1 MLNMIDYA
9 QIKGQNMQRFF
20 GRESIIRILD
30 ELWGKNSPSFVT
42 CRGRRRVGKSTLIER
57 FAEVSGARFLRIE
70 GAKPNEN
77 TTDED
82 ERRSFAFQLSSQ
94 TGAED
99 SSPSNWLNAFI
110 RLSKEIDDNVR
121 TVVLL
126 DEVSW
131 MGCFDHTFSATLKI
145 AWDNHLK
152 KHSNLV
158 FVVCGS
164 VSTWIRDNI
173 IDNKAFYGRRS
184 LDIVV
189 PELPL
194 SECVKFWGDKAGSVS
209 EREILDMLA
218 VTGGIPRYLEELN
231 PSLSCEENLRRMCFV
246 PNAPLRVDFDDMFTD
261 VITKQPRLSAKVMHA
276 LVSGPKSITELSG
289 AIGVGKGGDISCAL
303 SQLEES
309 GMVAASGGKNP
320 KTGTDIRE
328 KKYRIKDNYSRF
340 YLKYI
345 EPVKEMIDSDAF
357 AFSGLSQFPAWDAD
371 LGYQFENLVV
381 NNFREL
387 LPELHLQ
394 GVMIK
399 SAAPYVKKGSR
410 KTGEAGCQVD
420 LLIQTASSMYVVE
433 IKRKARIEYDVIDEI
448 REKCRHV
455 PRPRDISLRTVL
467 VYSGE
472 LAKSVVAAGYFDSI
486 VPFARLIGLR

>member
-1 MLNMIDYA
+1 
-9 QIKGQNMQRFF
+9 MQKFF
-20 GRESIIRILD
+20 GREHIIRTLD

-57 FAEVSGARFLRIE
+57 FAEVSGARFIKIE

-82 ERRSFAFQLSSQ
+82 ERRSFAFQLASQ

-99 SSPSNWLNAFI
+99 SCPSNWLNAFI
-110 RLSKEIDDNVR
+110 RLSKEIGDDTR

-131 MGCFDHTFSATLKI
+131 MGCFDNTFSATLKI

-184 LDIVV
+184 LDLVV

-194 SECVKFWGDKAGSVS
+194 SECVKFWGDRASMVS
-209 EREILDMLA
+209 EREILDVLA

-231 PSLSCEENLRRMCFV
+231 PSLSCEDNLLRMCFV
-246 PNAPLRVDFDDMFTD
+246 QNAPLRLDFDDMFTD
-261 VITKQPRLSAKVMHA
+261 VITKQPRLSAKVIRA
-276 LVSGPKSITELSG
+276 LVAGPKSVTEL
-289 AIGVGKGGDISCAL
+289 ADALAVEKGGDLSCAL
-303 SQLEES
+303 SQLQES
-309 GMVAASGGKNP
+309 GMVSSACGKNP
-320 KTGTDIRE
+320 KTGADVRE

-345 EPVKEMIDSDAF
+345 EPLKGMIDADSF
-357 AFSGLSQFPAWDAD
+357 AFSGLGQFPGWESD

-387 LPELHLQ
+387 VPELHLQ

-399 SAAPYVKKGSR
+399 SAAPYVKRGSR
-410 KTGEAGCQVD
+410 KTGEAGCQID
-420 LLIQTASSMYVVE
+420 LLVQTVSTMYVVE
-433 IKRKARIEYDVIDEI
+433 IKRNAHIGHEVIDEVKA
-448 REKCRHV
+448 KCRAL
-455 PRPRDISLRTVL
+455 PRPREVSVRTAL

-472 LAKSVVAAGYFDSI
+472 LAKSVVAEGYFDAI

>member
-1 MLNMIDYA
+1 
-9 QIKGQNMQRFF
+9 MQRFF
-20 GRESIIRILD
+20 GREHMIRILD

-57 FAEVSGARFLRIE
+57 FAEVSGARFLKIE
-70 GAKPNEN
+70 GVKPDEN

-82 ERRSFAFQLSSQ
+82 ERKSFAFQLASQ
-94 TGAED
+94 TGVED
-99 SSPSNWLNAFI
+99 SCPSNWLNAFI
-110 RLSKEIDDNVR
+110 RLSREIDDDTR

-131 MGCFDHTFSATLKI
+131 MGCFDRTFSATLKI

-152 KHSNLV
+152 KHDHLV

-184 LDIVV
+184 LDLVV

-194 SECVKFWGDKAGSVS
+194 SECVKFWGDKVDSVS
-209 EREILDMLA
+209 EREILDVLA

-261 VITKQPRLSAKVMHA
+261 VITRQPRLSAKVIRA
-276 LVSGPKSITELSG
+276 LVSGPKSITELSE
-289 AIGVGKGGDISCAL
+289 ALEVEKGGDLSSAL

-309 GMVAASGGKNP
+309 GMVVASGGKNP
-320 KTGTDIRE
+320 KTGADIRE

-345 EPVKEMIDSDAF
+345 EPVKGMIDSDSF
-357 AFSGLSQFPAWDAD
+357 AFSGLAQFPGWDSD

-394 GVMIK
+394 GVMVK

-410 KTGEAGCQVD
+410 KTGEVGCQID
-420 LLIQTASSMYVVE
+420 LLVQTASSMYVVE
-433 IKRKARIEYDVIDEI
+433 IKRKAHIGYDIIDEI

-455 PRPRDISLRTVL
+455 PRPRGVSLRTAL

-472 LAKSVVAAGYFDSI
+472 LAKSVVADGYFDAI

>member
-1 MLNMIDYA
+1 MVNYA
-9 QIKGQNMQRFF
+9 IKKRGVMQRFF
-20 GRESIIRILD
+20 GRTHIIRTLS

-42 CRGRRRVGKSTLIER
+42 CRGRRRVGKSTLIEH
-57 FAEVSGARFLRIE
+57 FAEVSDAHFIKIE
-70 GAKPNEN
+70 GARPNEN

-82 ERRSFAFQLSSQ
+82 ERRSFAYQLASQ

-99 SSPSNWLNAFI
+99 SCPSNWLNAFI
-110 RLSKEIDDNVR
+110 RLSKEIDDNSR

-131 MGCFDHTFSATLKI
+131 MGGFDNTFSATLKI

-152 KHSNLV
+152 KHGNLV

-184 LDIVV
+184 LDLVV

-194 SECVKFWGDKAGSVS
+194 SECIKFWGEKIDSVS
-209 EREILDMLA
+209 EREILDVLA

-231 PSLSCEENLRRMCFV
+231 PSLSCEDNLRRMCFV
-246 PNAPLRVDFDDMFTD
+246 QNAPLRVDFDDMFTD
-261 VITKQPRLSAKVMHA
+261 VITKQPRLSAKVIRA
-276 LVSGPKSITELSG
+276 LVAGPKSITELAG
-289 AIGVGKGGDISCAL
+289 ALGVEKGGDLTCAL
-303 SQLEES
+303 SQLQES
-309 GMVAASGGKNP
+309 GMVSSPCGKNP
-320 KTGTDIRE
+320 KTGVDVRE

-345 EPVKEMIDSDAF
+345 EPVKETVDADSF
-357 AFSGLSQFPAWDAD
+357 EFSGLGQFPGWETD

-399 SAAPYVKKGSR
+399 SAAPYSKRGSR
-410 KTGEAGCQVD
+410 KTGASGCQID
-420 LLIQTASSMYVVE
+420 LLVQTASSMHVVE
-433 IKRKARIEYDVIDEI
+433 IKRKAHIGHEVIDEVK
-448 REKCRHV
+448 EKCMAL
-455 PRPRDISLRTVL
+455 PRTRGVSVRTAL

-472 LAKSVVAAGYFDSI
+472 LAKSVVAEGYFDAI
-486 VPFARLIGLR
+486 IPFARLIGLR